1 MDGIYS
7 EEINCNIK
15 FNRRK
20 WDEKL
25 TTCSLTTPSIEQRMK
40 ESVFFFPL
48 NTTLETKATTMISIA
63 RYFYFYT
70 VTAVTIILIFFI

>member
-7 EEINCNIK
+7 EEINCNIE

-20 WDEKL
+20 WDEK
-25 TTCSLTTPSIEQRMK
+25 LTTPSIEQRMK

>member
-7 EEINCNIK
+7 EEINCNIE
-15 FNRRK
+15 FNRIK

-25 TTCSLTTPSIEQRMK
+25 TTCSPTTPSIEQRMK

-48 NTTLETKATTMISIA
+48 NK
-63 RYFYFYT
+63 R
-70 VTAVTIILIFFI
+70 